1 MSCLE
6 QNFAMIGTI
15 EAFDLSAL
23 SESVNL
29 YLPSRTLSGSPMKSG
44 TTPTLVPM
52 HPGSA
57 KLSEKAVRSRAGD
70 SYEVALS
77 WQVRTPSAADIAMLE
92 TMKRNAKHLKITAF
106 HNAVAYILTDA
117 DHYQM
122 DYQRSGEFI
131 DCTVKVCSVSGIQQ
145 VL

>member
-23 SESVNL
+23 SDSVNL
-29 YLPSRTLSGSPMKSG
+29 YLPNRTLSASPMKSG
-44 TTPTLVPM
+44 TTPTLVPL

-77 WQVRTPSAADIAMLE
+77 WQVRTPSAADIAVLE
-92 TMKRNAKHLKITAF
+92 TIKRNAKHLKITAF
-106 HNAVAYILTDA
+106 HNAVAYILADE

-122 DYQRSGEFI
+122 DYQRNGEYI
-131 DCTVKVCSVSGIQQ
+131 DCTVKVCSVNGIQQ

>member
-1 MSCLE
+1 
-6 QNFAMIGTI
+6 MIGTI

-29 YLPSRTLSGSPMKSG
+29 YLPNRTLTASPMKSDAS
-44 TTPTLVPM
+44 PTLVPL

-57 KLSEKAVRSRAGD
+57 KLSENAVRSRAGD

-77 WQVRTPSAADIAMLE
+77 WQVRTPSAADIAVLE
-92 TMKRNAKHLKITAF
+92 AMKRGAKHLKITAF
-106 HNAVAYILTDA
+106 HDALAYILADA

-122 DYQRSGEFI
+122 DYQRNGEYI
-131 DCTVKVCSVSGIQQ
+131 ECSVKVCSVNGIQQ

>member
-6 QNFAMIGTI
+6 QNFAMIGSI
-15 EAFDLSAL
+15 EAFDLSVL
-23 SESVNL
+23 DEGVNL
-29 YLPSRTLSGSPMKSG
+29 YLPNRTLSGSPMKSG
-44 TTPTLVPM
+44 ISPTIVPL

-77 WQVRTPSAADIAMLE
+77 WKVRIPSAADIAVLE
-92 TMKRNAKHLKITAF
+92 TMKRNAKHLRITAF
-106 HNAVAYILTDA
+106 HNAVAYILADD

-122 DYQRSGEFI
+122 DYERSGEYI
-131 DCTVKVCSVSGIQQ
+131 DCTVKVCSVNGIQQ

>member
-1 MSCLE
+1 
-6 QNFAMIGTI
+6 MIGTI
-15 EAFDLSAL
+15 EAFDLSSL
-23 SESVNL
+23 SEGVNL
-29 YLPSRTLSGSPMKSG
+29 YLPARTLSASPMKSG
-44 TTPTLVPM
+44 IDPTLVPL

-77 WQVRTPSAADIAMLE
+77 WQVRTPSASDIAVLE
-92 TMKRNAKHLKITAF
+92 AMKRGAKHLKITAF
-106 HNAVAYILTDA
+106 HNAVAYILADA

-122 DYQRSGEFI
+122 DYERSGEHI
-131 DCTVKVCSVSGIQQ
+131 DCTVKVCSVNGIQQ

>member
-1 MSCLE
+1 
-6 QNFAMIGTI
+6 MIGTI

-23 SESVNL
+23 SEGVNL
-29 YLPSRTLSGSPMKSG
+29 YLPNRTLSASPMKSNAS
-44 TTPTLVPM
+44 PTLVPL

-77 WQVRTPSAADIAMLE
+77 WQVRTPSAADIAVLE
-92 TMKRNAKHLKITAF
+92 AMKRGAKHLKITAF
-106 HNAVAYILTDA
+106 HDAVAYILADA

-122 DYQRSGEFI
+122 DYERSGEYI
-131 DCTVKVCSVSGIQQ
+131 DCIVKVCSVNGIQQ

>member
-15 EAFDLSAL
+15 EAFDLNAL
-23 SESVNL
+23 SEGVNL
-29 YLPSRTLSGSPMKSG
+29 YLPNRTLSASPMKSG
-44 TTPTLVPM
+44 ASPTLVPL

-57 KLSEKAVRSRAGD
+57 KLSENAVRSRAGD

-77 WQVRTPSAADIAMLE
+77 WQVRTPSAADIAVLE
-92 TMKRNAKHLKITAF
+92 AMKRSAKHLRITAF
-106 HNAVAYILTDA
+106 HNAVAYILADA

-122 DYQRSGEFI
+122 DYERSGEFI
-131 DCTVKVCSVSGIQQ
+131 DCTVKVCSVNGIQQ

>member
-15 EAFDLSAL
+15 EAFDLNSL

-44 TTPTLVPM
+44 TFPTLVPL

-57 KLSEKAVRSRAGD
+57 KLSENAIRSRAGEG
-70 SYEVALS
+70 YEVALS
-77 WQVRTPSAADIAMLE
+77 WQVRTPSAADIAVLE
-92 TMKRNAKHLKITAF
+92 AMKRGAKHLKITAF
-106 HNAVAYILTDA
+106 HNAVAYILADA

-122 DYQRSGEFI
+122 DYQRNGEYI
-131 DCTVKVCSVSGIQQ
+131 ECSVKVCSVNGIQQ
-145 VL
+145 MV

>member
-23 SESVNL
+23 SEGVNL
-29 YLPSRTLSGSPMKSG
+29 YLPNRTLSASPMKSG
-44 TTPTLVPM
+44 TSPTLVPL

-57 KLSEKAVRSRAGD
+57 KLSENAVRSRAGD
-70 SYEVALS
+70 SYEVSLS
-77 WQVRTPSAADIAMLE
+77 WQVRTPSAADIAVLE
-92 TMKRNAKHLKITAF
+92 AMKRGGKHLKITAF
-106 HNAVAYILTDA
+106 HDAVAYILADA

-122 DYQRSGEFI
+122 DYQRNGEYI
-131 DCTVKVCSVSGIQQ
+131 ECSVKVCSMNGIQQ
-145 VL
+145 MV

>member
-1 MSCLE
+1 
-6 QNFAMIGTI
+6 MIGTI

-23 SESVNL
+23 SEGVNL
-29 YLPSRTLSGSPMKSG
+29 YLPNRTLSASPMKSG
-44 TTPTLVPM
+44 MPSTPVPL

-77 WQVRTPSAADIAMLE
+77 WQVRTPSAADIVVLE
-92 TMKRNAKHLKITAF
+92 TMKRNAKHLRITAF
-106 HNAVAYILTDA
+106 HNAVAYILADA

-122 DYQRSGEFI
+122 DYERSGEYI
-131 DCTVKVCSVSGIQQ
+131 DCTVKVCSVNGIQQ

>member
-1 MSCLE
+1 MPCLE
-6 QNFAMIGTI
+6 QNFAMIGAI

-29 YLPSRTLSGSPMKSG
+29 YLPNRTLSGSPMKSG
-44 TTPTLVPM
+44 ISPTLVPL

-77 WQVRTPSAADIAMLE
+77 WQVRTPSAADIAVLE
-92 TMKRNAKHLKITAF
+92 MMKRGAKHLRITAF

-122 DYQRSGEFI
+122 DYERSGEYI
-131 DCTVKVCSVSGIQQ
+131 DCTVKVCSVNGIQQ

>member
-15 EAFDLSAL
+15 EAFDLNSL

-29 YLPSRTLSGSPMKSG
+29 YLPNRTLSASPMKSG
-44 TTPTLVPM
+44 ISPTLVPL

-77 WQVRTPSAADIAMLE
+77 WQVRTPSAADIAVLE
-92 TMKRNAKHLKITAF
+92 AMKRGAKHLKITAF
-106 HNAVAYILTDA
+106 HNAVAYILADE

-122 DYQRSGEFI
+122 DYQRNGEHI
-131 DCTVKVCSVSGIQQ
+131 ECSVKVCSVNGIQQ
-145 VL
+145 MV